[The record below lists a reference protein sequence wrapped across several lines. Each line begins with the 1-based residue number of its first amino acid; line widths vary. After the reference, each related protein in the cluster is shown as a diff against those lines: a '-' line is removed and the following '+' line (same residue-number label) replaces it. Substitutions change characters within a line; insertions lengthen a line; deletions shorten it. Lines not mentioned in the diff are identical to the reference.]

1 MIAQT
6 QQRIIDAAIIVF
18 NEDFSAPLEKV
29 AERADVTRRTLHRY
43 FKDRTQLLESCETDM
58 QLRCTQAMQ
67 IAIASSKDRRVQLQ
81 NMLFAGI
88 NCGAKYSFFHKQH
101 MREGHQ
107 HKSNDEDC
115 AAFDSIEHQF
125 TDLISSL
132 KIEGEISDNVTIDW
146 VKMLFASIVAATV
159 NAKQSKETQPNNINE
174 YAWFS
179 FSNGIGLKQLKS
191 K

>member
-29 AERADVTRRTLHRY
+29 AEQAEVTRRTLHRY

-67 IAIASSKDRRVQLQ
+67 IAFASSKDRKVQLQ

-88 NCGAKYSFFHKQH
+88 DCGAKYSFFHKQH
-101 MREGHQ
+101 MREGHKHSSDDQ
-107 HKSNDEDC
+107 DC
-115 AAFDSIEHQF
+115 ASFDKIEHQF
-125 TDLISSL
+125 TGLISSL
-132 KIEGEISDNVTIDW
+132 KTDGEISENVTIEW
-146 VKMLFASIVAATV
+146 VRMFFASIVATTV
-159 NAKQSKETQPNNINE
+159 NGKQSNDPQNYTMKQF
-174 YAWFS
+174 AWFS
-179 FSNGIGLKQLKS
+179 FSNGIGLKQS
-191 K
+191 N